1 MKKAKLWVVVADG
14 SSARILSRR
23 AEDGRLETVETL
35 ASSEARDKPSEQ
47 GSDRPPRGKASAG
60 THRFGIED
68 SPDLQEKAKAAFST
82 TLAAR
87 LDAGAGGG
95 DFDALVVAAPPRTL
109 NALKERL
116 GATAAGAIIRE
127 VTKDL
132 TELPDHEIEHRLFAT
147 ARY

>member
-23 AEDGRLETVETL
+23 LEDGRLETVETL
-35 ASSEARDKPSEQ
+35 SSQAARDRPSEQ

-60 THRFGIED
+60 THRYAIED
-68 SPDLQEKAKAAFST
+68 SPDLQEKAKAAFAKAV
-82 TLAAR
+82 AAR
-87 LDAGAGGG
+87 LDAGAAAGE
-95 DFDALVVAAPPRTL
+95 FDALVVAAPPRVL
-109 NALKERL
+109 VALKAGL
-116 GATAAGAIIRE
+116 GTTAADALTRE

-147 ARY
+147 ARF